1 MSDRYS
7 YFAPCARG
15 TEGLLA
21 DEFRR
26 LGLRGV
32 RPQRA
37 GVLFS
42 GELAHAYR
50 ALLWSRLASRVLL
63 SLGDVD
69 ATSADTLYDGVAR
82 IAWEDHV
89 RAEGTI
95 AIDSNG
101 VNDALR
107 NTQFTTVRVKDAIAD
122 RFTQRA
128 GQRPSVDTRAPDL
141 RINVV
146 VRGETARI
154 SIDLSGEPLHRR
166 GYREPGVQV
175 AAPMKETL
183 AAAVLEIAGWREVAS
198 AGGAFLDPLCG
209 SGTLAIE
216 AALMA
221 GDIAPGLLRQ
231 TWGFQGWLGH
241 DAATWNELVRRA
253 AEKRDRGLGHLP
265 PIFAS
270 DSDARSV
277 EIALACVR
285 RAGLEGH
292 ISLSCLP
299 LEQTA
304 RPEGFSAGLVATN
317 PPYGERLSERAELR
331 TLYGQMAG
339 HLRAE
344 FAGWTLAVISSDS
357 DLARGLGVVPKH
369 VHELFNGRIPAP
381 VSVFALEP
389 GGVGLPV
396 ASHAGGE
403 SGDAAAIEPPDAAA
417 EAFANRLRKTAKH
430 TGTWAR
436 RAGVSCHRV
445 YDADLPD
452 YNLAIDIYI
461 DVDGVRYAHLAEYA
475 PPADVDPGR
484 AQLRMEWAT
493 EAVAQVL
500 GIEPQN
506 VFVKR
511 RERQRGSAQYTRMA
525 RTGVTITVAEKDLR
539 FEVNLSDYLDTGLF
553 LDHRDTRQWLRD
565 AASGARFLNLFA
577 YTGTASVYAAAG
589 GAASTTT
596 VDLSTTYLDWAQRN
610 FALNGGSGLQHRFER
625 SDSFDYLRTAR
636 EAGATYDLIFVDPPT
651 FSNSKRTDSTF
662 DVQRDHVALIIACGK
677 VLAPGGT
684 IVFSCNRRKFAFDA
698 EALTSE
704 RWECTDI
711 TASTIPKDFERTPG
725 IHVCWTIRK
734 AT

>member
-1 MSDRYS
+1 M
-7 YFAPCARG
+7 
-15 TEGLLA
+15 
-21 DEFRR
+21 
-26 LGLRGV
+26 

-42 GELAHAYR
+42 GEIAHAYR
-50 ALLWSRLASRVLL
+50 ALLWSRLASRILL

-69 ATSADTLYDGVAR
+69 ATSADTLHAGVTALP
-82 IAWEDHV
+82 WEDHV

-95 AIDSNG
+95 AIDSAG
-101 VNDALR
+101 VNEALR

-122 RFTQRA
+122 RFREKF
-128 GQRPSVDTRAPDL
+128 GQRPSVETTAPDL

-146 VRGETARI
+146 VRGTTARI

-183 AAAVLEIAGWREVAS
+183 AAAVLEVAGWREIA
-198 AGGAFLDPLCG
+198 AHGGAFIDPMCG

-221 GDIAPGLLRQ
+221 GDVAPGLTRER
-231 TWGFQGWLGH
+231 WGFDHWLGH
-241 DAATWNELVRRA
+241 DAAAWDELVSRA
-253 AEKRDRGLGHLP
+253 KSKRDRGLAKLP
-265 PIFAS
+265 PITAS

-277 EIALACVR
+277 EIAQACVR
-285 RAGLEGH
+285 RAGLDGH
-292 ISLSCLP
+292 VTVACAP
-299 LEQTA
+299 LDQTV
-304 RPEGFSAGLVATN
+304 RPEGFSAGLVACN

-331 TLYGQMAG
+331 GLYAQMTR
-339 HLRAE
+339 HLSAE
-344 FAGWTLAVISSDS
+344 FSGWALAVISSDE
-357 DLARGLGVVPKH
+357 DLARGLGLAPRH

-381 VSVFALEP
+381 VSVFDLRAGDVSQAPEAPAFTGQP
-389 GGVGLPV
+389 GEL
-396 ASHAGGE
+396 
-403 SGDAAAIEPPDAAA
+403 EPPDAAA
-417 EAFANRLRKTAKH
+417 EAFTNRLRKMAKH
-430 TGTWAR
+430 VGTWAR
-436 RAGVSCHRV
+436 RAGVTCYRI

-452 YNLAIDIYI
+452 YNVA
-461 DVDGVRYAHLAEYA
+461 VDLYTDASGTRFAHLAEYA

-484 AQLRMEWAT
+484 ASRRMEWAT
-493 EAVAQVL
+493 EAVSSVFDV
-500 GIEPQN
+500 EPDN

-511 RERQRGSAQYTRMA
+511 RERQRGSAQYA
-525 RTGVTITVAEKDLR
+525 RVARSGVAITVAENGLR

-553 LDHRDTRQWLRD
+553 LDHRDTRAWLREL
-565 AASGARFLNLFA
+565 ASGTRFLNLFA

-596 VDLSTTYLDWAQRN
+596 VDLSSNYLEWAKRN

-625 SDSFDYLRTAR
+625 SDSFDYLRLAR
-636 EAGATYDLIFVDPPT
+636 EAGSTYDLIFVDPPT

-684 IVFSCNRRKFAFDA
+684 VVFSCNRRKFALDT
-698 EALTSE
+698 ETLRSE
-704 RWECTDI
+704 RWECTDV
-711 TASTIPKDFERTPG
+711 TARTIPKDFERTPSV
-725 IHVCWTIRK
+725 HSCWKLSR
-734 AT
+734 A